1 MKTAL
6 AVTGKSKQFTIVCC
20 ASLVL
25 FAAGII
31 VSVLID
37 NIFLMPVLSVA
48 FALIP
53 FFYTTSTLSY
63 YEKNTKEELE
73 TALSIITTSYVR
85 SDDIVAAVRENIK
98 YIKPPLRDVFKSFE
112 GEATAISSNIK
123 RALYKLKSMVDNEIF
138 WEWCD
143 TLIQC
148 QDDRTLKDTLLPIV
162 AKLTDV
168 RIVNSELKTMLSSAR
183 NEYWFMVALV
193 VGNIPLLYIRETN
206 NHVAYRVTP
215 VFEGNNLVCSGVQM
229 EAYSV
234 EDSGEGICFNVYC
247 YNVQPGITI
256 DYATGNSSGPASD
269 NTSQAIT
276 PAQTESTTQPPAQ
289 PGNTETVWVSATGKK
304 YHRKS
309 SCSNM
314 KNPSQISKS
323 DAINRGY
330 EPCKKCY

>member
-1 MKTAL
+1 MIFSVISSVLIIISIVCLFGLTPEQVTDDLMRLITPNDTMRDRSRNLRGNKKKHRLYRTLVKMKTAL
-6 AVTGKSKQFTIVCC
+6 AVTGKSKQCTIVCC

-31 VSVLID
+31 LSVLID

-193 VGNIPLLYIRETN
+193 VGNIPLLYLLNKDWFHTLLFT
-206 NHVAYRVTP
+206 TP
-215 VFEGNNLVCSGVQM
+215 GKLVC
-229 EAYSV
+229 
-234 EDSGEGICFNVYC
+234 GICGMVIL
-247 YNVQPGITI
+247 IT
-256 DYATGNSSGPASD
+256 ALFM
-269 NTSQAIT
+269 
-276 PAQTESTTQPPAQ
+276 
-289 PGNTETVWVSATGKK
+289 
-304 YHRKS
+304 
-309 SCSNM
+309 M
-314 KNPSQISKS
+314 KFTKPVEYK
-323 DAINRGY
+323 R
-330 EPCKKCY
+330 

>member
-123 RALYKLKSMVDNEIF
+123 RSLYKLRAPPRNYEKANRRCE
-138 WEWCD
+138 
-143 TLIQC
+143 TLTNSAETPRPCSCGAHKVRLPGSAC
-148 QDDRTLKDTLLPIV
+148 QP
-162 AKLTDV
+162 
-168 RIVNSELKTMLSSAR
+168 
-183 NEYWFMVALV
+183 
-193 VGNIPLLYIRETN
+193 
-206 NHVAYRVTP
+206 
-215 VFEGNNLVCSGVQM
+215 
-229 EAYSV
+229 
-234 EDSGEGICFNVYC
+234 
-247 YNVQPGITI
+247 
-256 DYATGNSSGPASD
+256 
-269 NTSQAIT
+269 
-276 PAQTESTTQPPAQ
+276 
-289 PGNTETVWVSATGKK
+289 
-304 YHRKS
+304 
-309 SCSNM
+309 
-314 KNPSQISKS
+314 
-323 DAINRGY
+323 
-330 EPCKKCY
+330 

>member
-1 MKTAL
+1 MRLITPNDTMRDRSRNLRGNKKKHRLYRTLVKMKTAL
-6 AVTGKSKQFTIVCC
+6 AVTGKSKQFTFVCC
-20 ASLVL
+20 ASLIL

-31 VSVLID
+31 LSVLID

-193 VGNIPLLYIRETN
+193 VGNIPLLYLLNKDWFHTLLFT
-206 NHVAYRVTP
+206 TP
-215 VFEGNNLVCSGVQM
+215 GKLVC
-229 EAYSV
+229 
-234 EDSGEGICFNVYC
+234 GICGMVIL
-247 YNVQPGITI
+247 IT
-256 DYATGNSSGPASD
+256 ALFM
-269 NTSQAIT
+269 
-276 PAQTESTTQPPAQ
+276 
-289 PGNTETVWVSATGKK
+289 
-304 YHRKS
+304 
-309 SCSNM
+309 M
-314 KNPSQISKS
+314 KFTKPVEYK
-323 DAINRGY
+323 R
-330 EPCKKCY
+330 